1 MRPLESVSASLIRR
15 SELPE
20 SAPVALE
27 VVIGGET
34 QSIIVELAGNKL
46 RAWLNVCPHQG
57 RRLDYAPGKFLLDG
71 ATLVCAA
78 HGAVFRRSD
87 GFCQAGPCRGQSL
100 AAVAVAETADG
111 TLHFGDAAEAML
123 RTSGSPPPA

>member
-20 SAPVALE
+20 SSPIALDA
-27 VVIGGET
+27 VIDGQTE
-34 QSIIVELAGNKL
+34 SIILERGPNGL

-71 ATLVCAA
+71 PTLVCAA
-78 HGAVFRRSD
+78 HGAVFRRDD

-100 AAVAVAETADG
+100 VPVAVAESPEGA
-111 TLHFGDAAEAML
+111 LCFGDAAEAAL
-123 RTSGSPPPA
+123 RTSGSPPPG